1 MDPIKHKNFITFEG
15 GEGAGK
21 TTQIKNLADFFISLG
36 KEVIITR
43 EPGGT
48 PVAEMLRDIIV
59 KNHKQNISP
68 KTELAIIISARLN
81 HLENLIIPA
90 LEQGKIVLSDRYIDS
105 TYVYQGICQGLGI
118 DYINELHSKILEDK
132 FILPN
137 KTFYIDIDVE
147 TGLSRSSGGDKGE
160 DRFESKGIQFHQ
172 KIRDGF
178 LKISKNDDRI
188 ITVNS
193 SQEIEKVKQNI
204 LEHAKDLV

>member
-1 MDPIKHKNFITFEG
+1 
-15 GEGAGK
+15 
-21 TTQIKNLADFFISLG
+21 
-36 KEVIITR
+36 
-43 EPGGT
+43 
-48 PVAEMLRDIIV
+48 
-59 KNHKQNISP
+59 
-68 KTELAIIISARLN
+68 
-81 HLENLIIPA
+81 
-90 LEQGKIVLSDRYIDS
+90 
-105 TYVYQGICQGLGI
+105 GI

-188 ITVNS
+188 ITVDS